1 MLQTYPSIPDDATHG
16 VCVDWIVAWNR
27 HDARSI
33 RHDNVRALAEN
44 TEACLFQGGYG
55 SKMIDPR

>member
-1 MLQTYPSIPDDATHG
+1 
-16 VCVDWIVAWNR
+16 VVWNR

-44 TEACLFQGGYG
+44 AEACFFQGGYG
-55 SKMIDPR
+55 SKMIDPW